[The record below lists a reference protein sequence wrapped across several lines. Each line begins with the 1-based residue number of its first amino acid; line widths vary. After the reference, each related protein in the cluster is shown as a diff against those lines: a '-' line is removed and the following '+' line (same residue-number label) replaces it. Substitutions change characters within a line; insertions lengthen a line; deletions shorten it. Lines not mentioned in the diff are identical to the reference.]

1 MSRSVAPAPLVRR
14 RALALLVPL
23 ALLAAPGCARPDRD
37 GTTLRFWAMG
47 REGEVV
53 QELVRDFERENPG
66 VRVSVQQIPWSAAHE
81 KLLTSFVGGSL
92 PDVIQLGNT
101 WIPEFAA
108 LGALAPLADFCAGS
122 GLDTTT
128 CFPGVWDTNVIEGTL
143 YGVPWYVDTRLVF
156 YRRDLL
162 ARAGYR
168 EMPGSWDEWRRA
180 MVALKRQAGP
190 DRFAILLPANE
201 FAPLVA
207 LALASG
213 SPLLAE
219 DGTRGAFSEPAF
231 RRALDFYA
239 GLFRDR
245 LAPPVT
251 NNEIANLYQEFA
263 RGYFSMYITGPW
275 NLGEFASRLPDSLQ
289 DEWATAPLPGPTG
302 PQSGFSLAGGSSLV
316 LSRRSARKAEAWKL
330 VEFLLRP
337 EQQLRFYRL
346 SGDLPARL
354 EAWRDSALSSD
365 PRVRAF
371 GEQLRRVRPTPKV
384 PEWEL
389 IASRIQEYAERIVRG
404 ATRPDSAAAALD
416 READR
421 ILEKR
426 RWLIERRHAGV
437 VAAGVR

>member
-1 MSRSVAPAPLVRR
+1 MSRSGSR
-14 RALALLVPL
+14 RAAA
-23 ALLAAPGCARPDRD
+23 ALLAAAVFVAACGCARTRRQ
-37 GTTLRFWAMG
+37 GATLRFWAMG

-53 QELVRDFERENPG
+53 QELVLDFERENPG
-66 VRVSVQQIPWSAAHE
+66 VHVAVQQIPWTAAHE
-81 KLLTSFVGGSL
+81 KLLTAFVGDAL
-92 PDVIQLGNT
+92 PDVMQLGNT
-101 WIPEFAA
+101 WIAEFAA
-108 LGALAPLADFCAGS
+108 LEAIEPLDRWSAGS

-128 CFPGVWDTNVIEGTL
+128 CFPGVWDTNVIDGAL
-143 YGVPWYVDTRLVF
+143 YGVPWYVDTRLLF

-162 ARAGYR
+162 ARAGWR
-168 EMPGSWDEWRRA
+168 EVPGSWEEWRRS
-180 MVALKRQAGP
+180 MVALKRAAGP

-207 LALASG
+207 LALECG
-213 SPLLAE
+213 SPLLAAN
-219 DGTRGAFSEPAF
+219 GTRGAFSEPEF

-239 GLFRDR
+239 GLFRDG

-251 NNEIANLYQEFA
+251 NNEIANLYQELA
-263 RGYFSMYITGPW
+263 RGYFAMYITGPW

-289 DEWATAPLPGPTG
+289 GEWATAPLPGPTG
-302 PQSGFSLAGGSSLV
+302 PESSASLAGGSSLV
-316 LSRRSARKAEAWKL
+316 LGRRSAHKPEAWKL

-337 EQQLRFYRL
+337 EQQLRFWRL

-371 GEQLRRVRPTPKV
+371 GEQLRRVKPTPKV

-389 IASRIQEYAERIVRG
+389 IANRIQEYAERIVRG
-404 ATRPDSAAAALD
+404 ATSPDSAVLALD

-426 RWLIERRHAGV
+426 RWLMERRHAGEA
-437 VAAGVR
+437 AAGTR

>member
-1 MSRSVAPAPLVRR
+1 MMGTRVRAPALRCSAV
-14 RALALLVPL
+14 ALLLPF
-23 ALLAAPGCARPDRD
+23 ALLPAWGCARPERHAAS
-37 GTTLRFWAMG
+37 LRFWAMG

-66 VRVSVQQIPWSAAHE
+66 LRVVVQQIPWSAAHE
-81 KLLTSFVGGSL
+81 KLLTAFVGGTL

-101 WIPEFAA
+101 WVPEFAA
-108 LGALAPLADFCAGS
+108 LGALERLESYCEVS

-128 CFPGVWDTNVIEGTL
+128 CFPGVWDTNVIEGEL
-143 YGVPWYVDTRLVF
+143 YGVPWYVDTRIVF

-162 ARAGYR
+162 ARAGYP

-180 MVALKRQAGP
+180 MEAIKRAAGP

-207 LALASG
+207 LALECG
-213 SPLLAE
+213 SPLLTE
-219 DGTRGAFSEPAF
+219 NGTRGAFSEPEF

-263 RGYFSMYITGPW
+263 RGYFAMYITGPW
-275 NLGEFASRLPDSLQ
+275 NLGEFAARLPDSLQ
-289 DEWATAPLPGPTG
+289 GEWATAPLPGPTG
-302 PQSGFSLAGGSSLV
+302 PLSSASLAGGSSLV
-316 LSRRSARKAEAWKL
+316 LNRRSARKPEAWKL
-330 VEFLLRP
+330 IEFLLRP

-354 EAWRDSALSSD
+354 EAWRDSALASD
-365 PRVRAF
+365 PRIRAF

-389 IASRIQEYAERIVRG
+389 IANRIQEYTERIVRG
-404 ATRPDSAAAALD
+404 ATSPDSAVANLD

-426 RWLIERRHAGV
+426 RWLRERRNAGAA
-437 VAAGVR
+437 AAGTR

>member
-1 MSRSVAPAPLVRR
+1 MTRR
-14 RALALLVPL
+14 ALRIALALLAVS
-23 ALLAAPGCARPDRD
+23 GCARPRD
-37 GTTLRFWAMG
+37 ATPLRFWAMG

-66 VRVSVQQIPWSAAHE
+66 LRVVVQQIPWSSAHE
-81 KLLTSFVGGSL
+81 KLLTAFVGGSL

-108 LGALAPLADFCAGS
+108 LGALEPLPQFAAGS
-122 GLDTTT
+122 GLDTST

-168 EMPGSWDEWRRA
+168 ELPGSWDGWRQA
-180 MVALKRQAGP
+180 MIALKRQAGP
-190 DRFAILLPANE
+190 SRFAILLPSNE

-213 SPLLAE
+213 SPLLEAN
-219 DGTRGAFSEPAF
+219 GTRGAFTEPAF
-231 RRALDFYA
+231 MRALDFYA
-239 GLFRDR
+239 GIFRDH

-263 RGYFSMYITGPW
+263 RGYFAMYITGPW

-289 DEWATAPLPGPTG
+289 SAWATAPLPGPTG
-302 PQSGFSLAGGSSLV
+302 PASGYSLAGGSSLV
-316 LSRRSARKAEAWKL
+316 LNHRSRRKAEAWKL

-337 EQQLRFYRL
+337 GSQIRFYRL

-354 EAWRDSALSSD
+354 EAWRDSALASD

-371 GEQLRRVRPTPKV
+371 GEQLERVRPTPKV

-389 IASRIQEYAERIVRG
+389 IANRIQEYAERIVRG
-404 ATRPDSAAAALD
+404 AESPDAAAAALD

-426 RWLIERRHAGV
+426 RWLMGRRQAGE
-437 VAAGVR
+437 AAAEVR

>member
-1 MSRSVAPAPLVRR
+1 
-14 RALALLVPL
+14 
-23 ALLAAPGCARPDRD
+23 
-37 GTTLRFWAMG
+37 
-47 REGEVV
+47 
-53 QELVRDFERENPG
+53 
-66 VRVSVQQIPWSAAHE
+66 
-81 KLLTSFVGGSL
+81 
-92 PDVIQLGNT
+92 
-101 WIPEFAA
+101 
-108 LGALAPLADFCAGS
+108 
-122 GLDTTT
+122 
-128 CFPGVWDTNVIEGTL
+128 
-143 YGVPWYVDTRLVF
+143 
-156 YRRDLL
+156 
-162 ARAGYR
+162 
-168 EMPGSWDEWRRA
+168 
-180 MVALKRQAGP
+180 
-190 DRFAILLPANE
+190 
-201 FAPLVA
+201 
-207 LALASG
+207 
-213 SPLLAE
+213 
-219 DGTRGAFSEPAF
+219 
-231 RRALDFYA
+231 
-239 GLFRDR
+239 
-245 LAPPVT
+245 VT